1 MLHPYDTSIDESSP
15 NRGELFLQRYNRLL
29 DWAMKLTNQRR
40 AAAEDLVHDAF
51 VQFMLC
57 RLEGINNLD
66 GYLYGMLRKMR
77 ISQLRRSA
85 QQINKMYHIRIADYD
100 SAEGGLV
107 AVLRAES
114 HAVDS
119 RIQIQDELQ
128 QICQYVCERKETSK
142 SASILILRFFLGYFP
157 REISK
162 IIRCQDRAVRDLLM
176 TARREVKLYLN
187 SPEQL
192 KFFNGNIGSGKNS
205 VDGQKTGDGFK
216 WNSTD
221 NLLQELRTTIFRSRQ
236 HECLSPEQ
244 IQKFYDDET
253 PSNALDC
260 ATLAHVVSC
269 IGCLEHINRILQLPP
284 LLDRFP
290 TDMLGPDSKRNGS
303 DDGDG
308 SATGSVSGSSAK
320 SSSAGS
326 ASHSRAI
333 SQQRLMQAFEHRPQ
347 ELSVSVNGF
356 IIGSLKISGETN
368 ELILNR
374 NGDEPVE
381 FIEVFS
387 EQGIR
392 LLFFEP
398 GSPACDGRQDYC
410 IELSNGRKLQV
421 EFNPGV
427 PWSSFQISYCD
438 PELSE
443 AEEPARLKLVES
455 VSHQPAAAA
464 VHSEPHQLPA
474 EPDLS
479 LPGEAGTR
487 PHPSEIGLVFGKF
500 NEFWQALASSV
511 QLFFSARLWSNP
523 GRVTAFVASLIA
535 VALVIHGQLAP
546 SINAASILARANST
560 EETINSNPGVIQHR
574 VMDFEERRPADGR
587 VISRWRIEDYRSGAR
602 GVKVRRLYDENHRL
616 VAGEWR
622 KADGTRT
629 LYGREESPKASTRFS
644 AQTLNLDD
652 IWQLDL
658 SAKEFTALIKNP
670 DTATIEETARS
681 YVIKYQLPVPGPAR
695 AMAELISAVITLSK
709 HDLYPLGQTLLIRQ
723 ADETR
728 EFRFSEASYEQLPV
742 IRVSPDKFE
751 PEPELLGDRE
761 AKGILSNAI
770 TTAPNPKPEPSPA
783 ALATA
788 ELEVEVIRLLDQVNA
803 FSREQLSVT
812 RTSKGL
818 LQVEGI
824 IDTDER
830 KQELVRSLS
839 TVQNHPAI
847 RIRIETSA
855 EAVKRLAGQQ
865 SNTTVNL
872 TGTNE
877 VRFTNKFPP
886 AYPELRRY
894 FSERGAA
901 NERTDAIDK
910 YTDTML
916 RRSRR
921 TLQHARAMKQIAARF
936 TSEQLKTLD
945 EKALAQWH
953 TMIREHARSFQS
965 EVAVMRREL
974 EPIFLPSNFVNETQT
989 EAEFTSDIELVYAVG
1004 RLFDIWAGVDED
1016 VRNAF
1021 SISTADPIIIE
1032 IKLPQFWRS
1041 LKSAESLSALVK
1053 NSFPTSHR

>member
-128 QICQYVCERKETSK
+128 QICQYVCSRKETSK

-157 REISK
+157 REIAK
-162 IIRCQDRAVRDLLM
+162 ILRCQDRAVRDLLM

-192 KFFNGNIGSGKNS
+192 KFFTGNIGNGNKNS
-205 VDGQKTGDGFK
+205 GDGQKTGDGFK

-221 NLLQELRTTIFRSRQ
+221 NLLQDLRTTIFRSRE
-236 HECLSPEQ
+236 HECLSAEQ
-244 IQKFYDDET
+244 IQKFYDDEA
-253 PSNALDC
+253 PANALDC
-260 ATLAHVVSC
+260 VTLAHVVSC

-308 SATGSVSGSSAK
+308 SATGSANGSK
-320 SSSAGS
+320 SSSANS
-326 ASHSRAI
+326 NSHAI
-333 SQQRLMQAFEHRPQ
+333 SQQRLMEAFEHRPQ

-356 IIGSLKISGETN
+356 IIGSLKISGDTN

-398 GSPACDGRQDYC
+398 GSPACDGRHDYC
-410 IELSNGRKLQV
+410 IQLSNGRKLHV
-421 EFNPGV
+421 DFTPGV
-427 PWSSFQISYCD
+427 PWSSFQISYSD

-443 AEEPARLKLVES
+443 MEEPARLKLVES
-455 VSHQPAAAA
+455 ISQNPVPA
-464 VHSEPHQLPA
+464 VILSEPHQLPV
-474 EPDLS
+474 EPDQTLS
-479 LPGEAGTR
+479 SEPATLPR
-487 PHPSEIGLVFGKF
+487 PSEVGLVYGKF
-500 NEFWQALASSV
+500 NEFWRALASSC
-511 QLFFSARLWSNP
+511 QLLFSARLWTHP

-535 VALVIHGQLAP
+535 IALVIHGQLAP

-560 EETINSNPGVIQHR
+560 EEKISSNPGVIQHR
-574 VMDFEERRPADGR
+574 IMDFEERRPADGR

-602 GVKVRRLYDENHRL
+602 GVKVRRLYDEKNRL

-622 KADGTRT
+622 RADGTRT
-629 LYGREESPKASTRFS
+629 LYGLQASPQASTRFS

-681 YVIKYQLPVPGPAR
+681 YVIRYQLPAPGPTR

-728 EFRFSEASYEQLPV
+728 EFHFNEASYEQLPV
-742 IRVSPDKFE
+742 IRVSPDRFE

-761 AKGILSNAI
+761 AKGSLSNLLEA
-770 TTAPNPKPEPSPA
+770 APNPKPEPSPA

-803 FSREQLSVT
+803 FSRDQLNVT
-812 RTSKGL
+812 RSSKGL

-830 KQELVRSLS
+830 KQELVRSLL

-872 TGTNE
+872 SGANE

-936 TSEQLKTLD
+936 TPEQLKTLD

-953 TMIREHARSFQS
+953 TMIREHARSFQN
-965 EVAVMRREL
+965 EVSIMRREL
-974 EPIFLPSNFVNETQT
+974 EPIFLPPNFVTETQT
-989 EAEFTSDIELVYAVG
+989 EAEFTNDVELVNAVG
-1004 RLFDIWAGVDED
+1004 RLFEVWADIDED

-1041 LKSAESLSALVK
+1041 LKSAESLAAVVK
-1053 NSFPTSHR
+1053 SFPTNHR